1 MMEHKESLDAQT
13 SIGFSHGQNSDI
25 DAFLQV
31 NDGRVSSHMYSLC
44 I

>member
-1 MMEHKESLDAQT
+1 MMEHKQSLDTQT

-31 NDGRVSSHMYSLC
+31 NDGIAYSHIYGLS